1 MKADIRVAL
10 VGNPNTG
17 KSTLFNV
24 LTGLNQKIGNF
35 PGVTVDKKVGYC
47 TLPDGRIAEIVDLP
61 GTYSLYPKS
70 RDESIVFSVLADR
83 SNELS
88 PDLVVVILDATNL
101 KRNLLL
107 YSQVADLKIPVII
120 ALNMMDMAKKADINI
135 DVNAFAEKL
144 GVPVVPISARKTE
157 GIDQLKQAITF
168 ANKIALQQDSID
180 VETIAPQL
188 INRIKQDINIDNT
201 YFALQLAHQHET
213 LTFLTKQQSDH
224 IEDLEKEY
232 SFHSQKAQGAETI
245 ARYNFIND
253 LLYDTVKQK
262 ITAED
267 ETLSNRIDKVLTH
280 KIFGFIIFFGILIF
294 MFQAIFAWSAY
305 PMSLISDLFVW
316 VQASLHHY
324 LPIGPLTNLLVDGVI
339 AGLSGVMVFIP
350 QIAILFALISILED
364 TGYMSRVTFMM
375 DKIMRKVGLNGKSV
389 VPLIG
394 GFACAVPSIM
404 STRTIENWKDRMI
417 TIMVTPLITCSARL
431 PVYTL
436 LISLVVPNKNIWWIF
451 NMQGLAL
458 TAMYLFSLVSA
469 VVVAWVMKHLLKARE
484 RGYFIME
491 LPVYRMPRWNNV
503 LHTMYDRA
511 KTFVIQA
518 GKVIIAVSVILWV
531 LASFGPGKQMDNIVQ
546 KYKQPEFAAL
556 QKTAPDSVQRMIA
569 SEKLENSYAGMLGH
583 IIEPV
588 IKPLGFDWKIGIAL
602 ITSFAAREVFV
613 GTMATMYSVNGDA
626 EKMESVQQKMHNAQN
641 TETGE
646 PVFTLAVAMS
656 LMMFYAFAMQCAS
669 TVAVVYRETKDWR
682 WPAAQFAY
690 MTVLAYVASFITYHI
705 LK

>member
-1 MKADIRVAL
+1 MKTDLRIAL
-10 VGNPNTG
+10 TGNPNTG

-35 PGVTVDKKVGYC
+35 PGVTIDKKVGYC
-47 TLPDGRIAEIVDLP
+47 SLPDGRTAEVIDLP

-70 RDESIVFSVLADR
+70 RDESIVFSVLADQNNDLR
-83 SNELS
+83 
-88 PDLVVVILDATNL
+88 PDLVIVILDATNL

-107 YSQVADLKIPVII
+107 YTQVADLKIPVIV
-120 ALNMMDMAKKADINI
+120 ALNMMDMAKKADIAI
-135 DVNAFAEKL
+135 DVDAFAAKL
-144 GVPVVPISARKTE
+144 GVPVIPISARKTE
-157 GIDQLKQAITF
+157 GIDQLKQAISF
-168 ANKIALQQDSID
+168 ANKIALQQESID
-180 VETIAPQL
+180 VQALAPQL
-188 INRIKQDINIDNT
+188 IGSIKQEMGIDND

-213 LTFLTKQQSDH
+213 LTFLSPAQNSRIK
-224 IEDLEKEY
+224 ELEGEFN
-232 SFHSQKAQGAETI
+232 FHSQKAQGAETI
-245 ARYNFIND
+245 ARYSFIND
-253 LLYDTVKQK
+253 LLYDTVTQK

-280 KIFGFIIFFGILIF
+280 RVLGFVIFLGILLF

-305 PMSLISDLFVW
+305 PMGLISDGFVW
-316 VQASLHHY
+316 LQSNLHHW
-324 LPIGPLTNLLVDGVI
+324 LPAGPLTNLLVDGVV

-350 QIAILFALISILED
+350 QIAILFAFISILED

-417 TIMVTPLITCSARL
+417 TIMVTPLVTCSARL

-436 LISLVVPNKNIWWIF
+436 LISLVVPNKNIWWVF

-491 LPVYRMPRWNNV
+491 LPVYRMPRWGNV
-503 LHTMYDRA
+503 AHSMFDRA
-511 KTFVIQA
+511 KTFVFEA

-531 LASFGPGKQMDNIVQ
+531 LASYGPGKRMADIEQ
-546 KYKQPEFAAL
+546 KYQQPQYIAL
-556 QKTAPDSVQRMIA
+556 QKTAPDSVRRLKA
-569 SEKLENSYAGMLGH
+569 SDKLENSYAGMLGH
-583 IIEPV
+583 VIEPV
-588 IKPLGFDWKIGIAL
+588 ISPLGFDWKIGIAL

-613 GTMATMYSVNGDA
+613 GTMATMYSVDGDA
-626 EKMESVQQKMHNAQN
+626 EKMESVQQKMHSAKNPQ
-641 TETGE
+641 TGQ

-669 TVAVVYRETKDWR
+669 TVAVVYRETKNWR

-690 MTVLAYVASFITYHI
+690 MTVLAYLASIISYHI

>member
-1 MKADIRVAL
+1 LKADIRVAL

-17 KSTLFNV
+17 KSTLFNA

-35 PGVTVDKKVGYC
+35 PGVTVDKKIGYSQ
-47 TLPDGRIAEIVDLP
+47 LPDGRRAEIIDLP

-70 RDESIVFSVLADR
+70 RDESIVFSVLAEKAT
-83 SNELS
+83 ELT
-88 PDLVVVILDATNL
+88 PDLIVVILDATNL

-107 YSQVADLKIPVII
+107 YTQVADLKIPVII
-120 ALNMMDMAKKADINI
+120 ALNMIDLSKKAGIDIDINKL
-135 DVNAFAEKL
+135 AEKL
-144 GVPVVPISARKTE
+144 GVPIIPVSARKIE
-157 GIDQLKQAITF
+157 GIGELKTAMSY
-168 ANKIALQQDSID
+168 ANKFALQQESID
-180 VETIAPQL
+180 VSAIAPG
-188 INRIKQDINIDNT
+188 IIESISKEIDTDNP

-213 LTFLTKQQSDH
+213 LKFLTPAQSDR
-224 IEDLEKEY
+224 IEELEKEHG
-232 SFHSQKAQGAETI
+232 FHSQKAQASETI
-245 ARYNFIND
+245 ARYNYIND
-253 LLYDTVKQK
+253 LLYDTVKTPV
-262 ITAED
+262 TAHD
-267 ETLSNRIDKVLTH
+267 ESISNKIDKVLTH
-280 KIFGFIIFFGILIF
+280 KVFGFIIFMGILLF
-294 MFQAIFAWSAY
+294 MFQSIFAWSAY
-305 PMSLISDLFVW
+305 PMSLIEDLFVW
-316 VQASLHHY
+316 IEGGLRTI
-324 LPIGPLTNLLVDGVI
+324 LPAGPLVNLLIDGVV

-350 QIAILFALISILED
+350 QIAILFAFISVLED

-417 TIMVTPLITCSARL
+417 TIMVTPLVACSARL

-436 LISLVVPNKNIWWIF
+436 LIALVVPNRNVWWIF
-451 NMQGLAL
+451 NLQGLAL
-458 TAMYLFSLVSA
+458 TGMYVLSLVSA
-469 VVVAWVMKHLLKARE
+469 VVVAYVMKFILKSRE

-503 LHTMYDRA
+503 LFSMYERS
-511 KTFVIQA
+511 KTFVLEA

-531 LASFGPGKQMDNIVQ
+531 LSSYGPGNRFSNIEK
-546 KYKQPEFAAL
+546 KYQQP
-556 QKTAPDSVQRMIA
+556 QYTKTMTPDSLIRVV
-569 SEKLENSYAGMLGH
+569 STEKLENSYAGVLGH
-583 IIEPV
+583 VIEPV

-613 GTMATMYSVNGDA
+613 GTMATIYSVEGDA
-626 EKMESVQQKMHNAQN
+626 DRIDSVQDKMRNAKNPN
-641 TETGE
+641 TGG
-646 PVFTLAVAMS
+646 PVFTLAVAFS

-682 WPAAQFAY
+682 WPAAQFVY
-690 MTVLAYVASFITYHI
+690 MTVLAYGAAFLVYNL

>member
-17 KSTLFNV
+17 KSTLFNA

-35 PGVTVDKKVGYC
+35 PGVTVDKKVGYSQ
-47 TLPDGRIAEIVDLP
+47 LPDGRRAEIIDLP

-70 RDESIVFSVLADR
+70 QDESIVFSVLAEKGG
-83 SNELS
+83 ELA

-120 ALNMMDMAKKADINI
+120 ALNMSDLAKKAGISIDINLLSQ
-135 DVNAFAEKL
+135 KL
-144 GVPVVPISARKTE
+144 GVPIIPVSARRLE
-157 GIDQLKQAITF
+157 GIAELKEGISF
-168 ANKIALQQDSID
+168 ANKFALQLESID
-180 VETIAPQL
+180 VKGIAPGL
-188 INRIKQDINIDNT
+188 IAAISAELNIDNP

-213 LTFLTKQQSDH
+213 LKFLTPAQSSR
-224 IEDLEKEY
+224 IEELEKEY
-232 SFHSQKAQGAETI
+232 TFHSQKAQATETI
-245 ARYNFIND
+245 ARYNYIND
-253 LLYDTVKQK
+253 VLYDTVKTPV
-262 ITAED
+262 TAYD
-267 ETLSNRIDKVLTH
+267 ESHSNKIDKVLTH
-280 KIFGFIIFFGILIF
+280 KVFGFIIFMGILLF

-305 PMSLISDLFVW
+305 PMSLIEDLFIWIEGGLRSV
-316 VQASLHHY
+316 
-324 LPIGPLTNLLVDGVI
+324 LPGGPLADLLIDGVV

-350 QIAILFALISILED
+350 QIAILFAFISILED

-417 TIMVTPLITCSARL
+417 TIMVTPLVACSARL

-436 LISLVVPNKNIWWIF
+436 LIALVVPSRNIWWIF
-451 NMQGLAL
+451 NLQGLAL
-458 TAMYLFSLVSA
+458 TGMYVLSLISA
-469 VVVAWVMKHLLKARE
+469 VIVAWVMKHLLKARE

-503 LHTMYDRA
+503 LFSMYERA
-511 KTFVIQA
+511 KTFVFEA

-531 LASFGPGKQMDNIVQ
+531 LSSYGPGNRFEKIEQ
-546 KYKQPEFAAL
+546 KYSA
-556 QKTAPDSVQRMIA
+556 KTYTTTVKPDDLKRMVS
-569 SEKLENSYAGMLGH
+569 SEKLENSYAGVLGH
-583 IIEPV
+583 AIEPA
-588 IKPLGFDWKIGIAL
+588 IRPLGFDWKIGIAL

-613 GTMATMYSVNGDA
+613 GTMATIYSVEGDA
-626 EKMESVQQKMHNAQN
+626 DKIDSVQDKMRHAKNPA
-641 TETGE
+641 TGQ
-646 PVFTLAVAMS
+646 PVFTLAVAFS

-690 MTVLAYVASFITYHI
+690 MTALAYGAAFLVYH
-705 LK
+705 LLR

>member
-1 MKADIRVAL
+1 MKSDIRVAL

-17 KSTLFNV
+17 KSTLFNA

-35 PGVTVDKKVGYC
+35 PGVTVDKKIGYSQ
-47 TLPDGRIAEIVDLP
+47 LPDGRRAEIIDLP

-70 RDESIVFSVLADR
+70 KDESIVFSVLAEKDT
-83 SNELS
+83 ELT

-107 YSQVADLKIPVII
+107 YTQVADLKIPVIV
-120 ALNMMDMAKKADINI
+120 ALNMMDLAGKAAIKIDI
-135 DVNAFAEKL
+135 DLLSSRL
-144 GVPVVPISARKTE
+144 GVPVVPVSARKVE
-157 GIDQLKQAITF
+157 GVDDLKKIISFT
-168 ANKIALQQDSID
+168 NKHALQVESID
-180 VETIAPQL
+180 VRSIAPLL
-188 INRIKQDINIDNT
+188 IADIEDLIATDNP

-213 LTFLTKQQSDH
+213 LQFLTPAQSER
-224 IEDLEKEY
+224 IEQLEKLH
-232 SFHSQKAQGAETI
+232 SFHSQKAQATETI
-245 ARYNFIND
+245 ARYNYIND
-253 LLYDTVKQK
+253 ILYDTVKTPA
-262 ITAED
+262 TAHD
-267 ETLSNRIDKVLTH
+267 ESISNKIDKVLTH
-280 KIFGFIIFFGILIF
+280 CVFGFIIFMAVLLF
-294 MFQAIFAWSAY
+294 MFQSIFAWSEY
-305 PMSLISDLFVW
+305 PMSLIEGLFVW
-316 VQASLHHY
+316 AEGLLRNV
-324 LPIGPLTNLLVDGVI
+324 LPTGPLADLLIDGVV

-350 QIAILFALISILED
+350 QIAILFAFISILED

-417 TIMVTPLITCSARL
+417 TIMVTPLVACSARL

-436 LISLVVPNKNIWWIF
+436 LIALVVPNRNVWWIF
-451 NMQGLAL
+451 NLQGLAL
-458 TAMYLFSLVSA
+458 TGMYVLSLLSA
-469 VVVAWVMKHLLKARE
+469 VIVAFVMKFVLKARE

-503 LHTMYDRA
+503 LFSMYERSKA
-511 KTFVIQA
+511 FVLQA
-518 GKVIIAVSVILWV
+518 GKVIIAVSIILWV
-531 LASFGPGKQMDNIVQ
+531 LSSYGPGNRFEKIEQ
-546 KYKQPEFAAL
+546 KYQQPAFTRTM
-556 QKTAPDSVQRMIA
+556 KPDSLTRVIS
-569 SEKLENSYAGMLGH
+569 SEKLENSYAGILGH
-583 IIEPV
+583 VIEPV

-613 GTMATMYSVNGDA
+613 GTMATIYSVEGDA
-626 EKMESVQQKMHNAQN
+626 DRIDSVQDKMRNAKNPQ
-641 TETGE
+641 GQ
-646 PVFTLAVAMS
+646 PVFTLAVAFS

-690 MTVLAYVASFITYHI
+690 MTVLAYGAAFLVYHL

>member
-17 KSTLFNV
+17 KSTLFNA

-35 PGVTVDKKVGYC
+35 PGVTVDKKIGYSQ
-47 TLPDGRIAEIVDLP
+47 LPDGRRAEIIDLP

-70 RDESIVFSVLADR
+70 RDESIVFSVLAEKNTD
-83 SNELS
+83 LT
-88 PDLVVVILDATNL
+88 PDLVIVIIDATNL

-107 YSQVADLKIPVII
+107 YTQVADLKIPVII
-120 ALNMMDMAKKADINI
+120 ALNMMDMAKKAGISIEINKL
-135 DVNAFAEKL
+135 AEKL
-144 GVPVVPISARKTE
+144 GVPIITVSARKLE
-157 GIDQLKQAITF
+157 GIDELKTAISY
-168 ANKIALQQDSID
+168 ANKFALQQDSID
-180 VETIAPQL
+180 VNSIAPG
-188 INRIKQDINIDNT
+188 IIESISKEFGTDNP

-213 LTFLTKQQSDH
+213 LKFLTPAQSER
-224 IEDLEKEY
+224 IEELEKEHG
-232 SFHSQKAQGAETI
+232 FHTQKAQASETI
-245 ARYNFIND
+245 ARYNYIND
-253 LLYDTVKQK
+253 LLYDTVKTPV
-262 ITAED
+262 TAHD
-267 ETLSNRIDKVLTH
+267 ESISNKIDKVLTH
-280 KIFGFIIFFGILIF
+280 RVFGFVIFIGVLLF
-294 MFQAIFAWSAY
+294 MFQSIFAWSAY
-305 PMSLISDLFVW
+305 PMSLIEDLFVW
-316 VQASLHHY
+316 IQGGLRHV
-324 LPIGPLTNLLVDGVI
+324 LPTGPLADLLIDGVV

-350 QIAILFALISILED
+350 QIAILFAFISILED

-417 TIMVTPLITCSARL
+417 TIMVTPLVTCSARL

-436 LISLVVPNKNIWWIF
+436 LIALVVPNKNVWWIF
-451 NMQGLAL
+451 NLQGLAL
-458 TAMYLFSLVSA
+458 TGMYVLSLVSA
-469 VVVAWVMKHLLKARE
+469 VIVAYVMKFVLKARE

-491 LPVYRMPRWNNV
+491 LPVYRMPRWSNV
-503 LHTMYDRA
+503 LFSMYERA
-511 KTFVIQA
+511 KTFVLEA

-531 LASFGPGKQMDNIVQ
+531 LSSYGPGDRFKNIEQ
-546 KYKQPEFAAL
+546 KYQQP
-556 QKTAPDSVQRMIA
+556 QYTKTMTSDSLKRVI
-569 SEKLENSYAGMLGH
+569 STEKLENSYAGVLGH
-583 IIEPV
+583 VIEPV
-588 IKPLGFDWKIGIAL
+588 IKPIGFDWKIGIAL

-613 GTMATMYSVNGDA
+613 GTMATIYSVDGDA
-626 EKMESVQQKMHNAQN
+626 DRIDSVQDKMRNARNPN
-641 TETGE
+641 TGG
-646 PVFTLAVAMS
+646 PVFTLAVAFS

-690 MTVLAYVASFITYHI
+690 MTILAYGAAFLVYHL